1 LRESLLF
8 DTLEVAPAGRSAPD
22 STDPTK
28 DHLLTVRPKL
38 SVLMPVYNERA
49 TIAEAV
55 RRVLDAEL
63 PVDRELIVIDDGSTD
78 GSADVLAGLDH
89 PCVRVLTQ
97 PHNRGKGAAVRRGIA
112 ASSGDFVLIHD
123 ADLEYDPRDWP
134 ALLRPA
140 LEGHAVAVYGSR
152 FTGERRNMMFWHWVG
167 NRVISLVT
175 NVLYDSTLSDVET
188 CSKLIAG
195 DLAVADPRVGRL
207 RHRPRD
213 HRVPAAFGRSHL
225 RGPHPLLRARAP
237 RGQED
242 PLV

>member
-1 LRESLLF
+1 V
-8 DTLEVAPAGRSAPD
+8 TA
-22 STDPTK
+22 
-28 DHLLTVRPKL
+28 RPKL

-49 TIAEAV
+49 TVAEAI

-78 GSADVLAGLDH
+78 GGAEVLATFQE
-89 PCVRVLTQ
+89 PSVRVLTQ
-97 PHNRGKGAAVRRGIA
+97 PHNRGKGAAVRRGLA
-112 ASSGDFVLIHD
+112 ASSGDFIIIHD

-140 LEGHAVAVYGSR
+140 LEGDAVAVYGSR

-167 NRVISLVT
+167 NRLISLVT

-195 DLAVADPRVGRL
+195 DLARSLPLSADGFDIDPEITAL
-207 RHRPRD
+207 
-213 HRVPAAFGRSHL
+213 
-225 RGPHPLLRARAP
+225 LLRAGVRIYEVPIRYVGREIYEGKKIRWHDGVTALSTLVRHRVEPNRIKPRRPRA
-237 RGQED
+237 
-242 PLV
+242 